1 MVVSCYNY
9 IHYNRISSYCALR
22 YFEITKFIIIVGF
35 EKGKGDI
42 QELKLLIIR
51 NFNCCTVN
59 FLTLHIYFIL
69 MKADDALT
77 DKICR
82 GKAVIMMS
90 LFAEILFKNK
100 FFSFF

>member
-1 MVVSCYNY
+1 
-9 IHYNRISSYCALR
+9 
-22 YFEITKFIIIVGF
+22 
-35 EKGKGDI
+35 
-42 QELKLLIIR
+42 
-51 NFNCCTVN
+51 
-59 FLTLHIYFIL
+59 

-100 FFSFF
+100 FFLFFNQLSLKAIHENGENALHE

>member
-1 MVVSCYNY
+1 
-9 IHYNRISSYCALR
+9 
-22 YFEITKFIIIVGF
+22 
-35 EKGKGDI
+35 
-42 QELKLLIIR
+42 
-51 NFNCCTVN
+51 
-59 FLTLHIYFIL
+59 

-100 FFSFF
+100 FFLFFNQLSLKAIHENGENALHEQLPNYFQISPKLMLVAFSHFPTMFSIFY